1 MGTAEAKTKIEKKTV
16 LSVLNIGARLLVI
29 CLVVAAVV
37 SLVNEVTKKRYAEL
51 QEQEKANAMAAIF
64 GAETLTYTDLGNG
77 VYALKQGDEPLG
89 YCVESTTAGFGGDMT
104 LMVGFNSDLAVVGVQ
119 ILSHSET
126 PGLGAKVNDAGYLS
140 QYGGKTGDL
149 ALGED
154 IDAISGATISSKA
167 VLAGVN
173 EAQKSLRFH
182 VVKEGDAQ

>member
-1 MGTAEAKTKIEKKTV
+1 MAKTDKKTV

-29 CLVVAAVV
+29 CLAVAAVV
-37 SLVNEVTKKRYAEL
+37 SLVNEVTKARYAEL
-51 QEQEKANAMAAIF
+51 QLEEQRNSMASIF
-64 GAETLTYTDLGNG
+64 GATDIAVAELGDN
-77 VYALKQGDEPLG
+77 VYQVRQGEDILG
-89 YCVESTTAGFGGDMT
+89 YCVQVVTAGFGGDMT

-173 EAQKSLRFH
+173 EAQKSLRLH